1 MVIPPSS
8 SELEQKVMNKPQPAY
23 RVFALLVAI
32 PQFFVL
38 FIGGI
43 EAAKLIGLPENLQ
56 TGSSML
62 FALLCLLTPHYPA
75 IAAAMKKSEPRS

>member
-1 MVIPPSS
+1 MATQQYS
-8 SELEQKVMNKPQPAY
+8 SESELVDVNKPHPAY
-23 RVFALLVAI
+23 RVFGLLVAI

-43 EAAKLIGLPENLQ
+43 EVGKLIGLPENLQ
-56 TGSSML
+56 TGASML

-75 IAAAMKKSEPRS
+75 IAASLKNSKP